1 MSSDLRHVAGQGVL
15 PEPVR
20 GSLPASLIVDAARG
34 EGDQAA
40 GLPEVVEYS
49 AYELGDRRFAWL
61 HDPAAIEGKGAQFL
75 MLNLRR
81 LGDGW
86 EFVDIDAY
94 DSPEDALQAAGREW
108 LAAQGRPEP
117 PAEIVPDW

>member
-1 MSSDLRHVAGQGVL
+1 MDPSGEHMAGQGVL

-20 GSLPASLIVDAARG
+20 GTIPGERILAAARG
-34 EGDQAA
+34 EGDQAS
-40 GLPEVVEYS
+40 GLPAMVEYS
-49 AYELGDRRFAWL
+49 AYELGERRFAWL
-61 HDPAAIEGKGAQFL
+61 HDPATVEGEGAQFF

-81 LGDGW
+81 AGDDW
-86 EFVDIDAY
+86 EFVDIDPF

-117 PAEIVPDW
+117 PTENVADW